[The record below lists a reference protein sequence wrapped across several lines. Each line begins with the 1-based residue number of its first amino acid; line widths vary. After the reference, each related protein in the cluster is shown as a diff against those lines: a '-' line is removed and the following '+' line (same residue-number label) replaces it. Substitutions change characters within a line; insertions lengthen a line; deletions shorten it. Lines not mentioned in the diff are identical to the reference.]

1 MPHDAVPRNG
11 RMYGAGMPGWLLALA
26 LALAFCAAAFV
37 VAIATGLFVMLVP
50 ALGVIAL
57 GYGIYLLVA
66 ASRHRARF
74 AVDWERIG
82 AGENERA
89 MSRRRWLRRR

>member
-1 MPHDAVPRNG
+1 MPHDAIPRNG
-11 RMYGAGMPGWLLALA
+11 RMYGAGTPGWLVALA

-37 VAIATGLFVMLVP
+37 VALFTGLFVMLVP

-66 ASRHRARF
+66 ASRRRARF

-82 AGENERA
+82 AVENGRP
-89 MSRRRWLRRR
+89 MRRRWRLRRR